1 MGSAPLSPGLQARD
15 CSQGDS
21 KPGAARPGP
30 PLPGLLA
37 PGLLTMDS
45 SPRASS
51 PRNSSPRVSSPRASS
66 PRASSPGAVSYHGSS
81 CLKPLPVPERN
92 GSKYPTQP
100 PHHGVSAEKL
110 TGKLEQWETQNP
122 SSRSRGYAASTK
134 YQGNICLN
142 PKKPTNPSS
151 QLRNSWV
158 RTEGCETQNPKHLL
172 RPPAFRA

>member
-1 MGSAPLSPGLQARD
+1 MDWRHRMGSAPLSPGLQARD

-21 KPGAARPGP
+21 KPGAAQPGP

-37 PGLLTMDS
+37 PGLLTMD
-45 SPRASS
+45 
-51 PRNSSPRVSSPRASS
+51 SSPRASS

-122 SSRSRGYAASTK
+122 SSHSRGYAASTK
-134 YQGNICLN
+134 SQGNICVN
-142 PKKPTNPSS
+142 PKKPRNPASA
-151 QLRNSWV
+151 QKLP
-158 RTEGCETQNPKHLL
+158 G
-172 RPPAFRA
+172 